1 MNGTQDR
8 SVLPTSCML
17 VSSDPEPCTHTD
29 PSFRKAFFNS
39 HFFLCIVGWITVAL
53 LVARWTNFF
62 HTLFV
67 SDRVNRPILYLAAVC
82 LGINAVLLL
91 YLTVYLP
98 MIVKLTDSSA
108 WEVYCPRVLPIM
120 CVVGVLCAVFL
131 IRATWP
137 VWGFLAPFI
146 LGVEVMA
153 ALFALHF
160 VPWF

>member
-1 MNGTQDR
+1 
-8 SVLPTSCML
+8 
-17 VSSDPEPCTHTD
+17 
-29 PSFRKAFFNS
+29 
-39 HFFLCIVGWITVAL
+39 VGWITVAL

-91 YLTVYLP
+91 YLMAYLP

-108 WEVYCPRVLPIM
+108 WDVYCPRVVPTM
-120 CVVGVLCAVFL
+120 CVVGVFCGIFL

-137 VWGFLAPFI
+137 VWGFLAPLI
-146 LGVEVMA
+146 LGVEAMG